1 MASDSLASCPQKT
14 ESKSSKSRNA
24 SMAEELSWVRW
35 VTALFVVAST
45 MVLCFW
51 ALRRLRGS
59 THSWLPIRITGRIRL
74 NRSAELVLVEVDN
87 ERFLIGATP
96 ANINTI
102 AKWSVDEAGASVSP
116 AQQSADS
123 GAG

>member
-1 MASDSLASCPQKT
+1 
-14 ESKSSKSRNA
+14 
-24 SMAEELSWVRW
+24 MAEELSWVRW
-35 VTALFVVAST
+35 VTALFAVAIT
-45 MVLCFW
+45 MALSFW
-51 ALRRLRGS
+51 ALRRVQGS
-59 THSWLPIRITGRIRL
+59 SHSWLPIRVTGRIRL

-102 AKWSVDEAGASVSP
+102 ARWSVGNAGREVTP
-116 AQQSADS
+116 ARQTADR

>member
-1 MASDSLASCPQKT
+1 
-14 ESKSSKSRNA
+14 
-24 SMAEELSWVRW
+24 MAEELSWVRW
-35 VTALFVVAST
+35 VTALFVVAVT
-45 MVLCFW
+45 MALSFW
-51 ALRRLRGS
+51 ALRRVQGS
-59 THSWLPIRITGRIRL
+59 NHSWLPIRVTGRIRL

-102 AKWSVDEAGASVSP
+102 ARWSVEEAGREAAP
-116 AQQSADS
+116 AQQPTDR